1 MQASARSTFFVA
13 ISGPRLSIR
22 QSNERVADYA
32 HEESLR
38 LRWADRARSA
48 SAVSNGV
55 MATWTGDH
63 CSAAN
68 WSATAVKGQV
78 VIQFKLPNTAAAKG
92 AEHDLSFLPGGNQCS
107 ATNMSATL
115 RKGKLDADVVPTID
129 DRDCGTAG
137 MGCQSSLLV
146 SRTRSVR
153 QDLPQNLHVSPHSSS
168 LSLSYPP
175 KALSDKRKR
184 CCCCQRHLQGL
195 IKTSRLQGLTKTSG
209 ILSTSSSPSPSVGRS
224 RFGMTGSSG
233 RTG

>member
-1 MQASARSTFFVA
+1 
-13 ISGPRLSIR
+13 
-22 QSNERVADYA
+22 
-32 HEESLR
+32 
-38 LRWADRARSA
+38 
-48 SAVSNGV
+48 

-137 MGCQSSLLV
+137 MGCQSSLFPLCRGWL
-146 SRTRSVR
+146 SG
-153 QDLPQNLHVSPHSSS
+153 QPHA
-168 LSLSYPP
+168 LCPTGFTPEPP
-175 KALSDKRKR
+175 RF
-184 CCCCQRHLQGL
+184 
-195 IKTSRLQGLTKTSG
+195 
-209 ILSTSSSPSPSVGRS
+209 STLFES
-224 RFGMTGSSG
+224 
-233 RTG
+233 